1 MPEGLQAGKKGRAE
15 DRLTSLAKG
24 ELTSSRPSVH
34 FLFWGDQVLPGS
46 CKTGDL
52 SLSPGRAVEDQAL
65 KILRDRSNAWQQERL
80 CKHRRGQ
87 GKKKSKSEEPEGS
100 QTTLPCGGSVGCVG
114 RGSVRGNPAQ
124 KLQVLGVCRKR

>member
-15 DRLTSLAKG
+15 DGLTSLVKG

-65 KILRDRSNAWQQERL
+65 KILRDRSSAWQQERL

-114 RGSVRGNPAQ
+114 RGSVRGNPVQ